1 MANPDVLTL
10 LLDDNEI
17 QHALTKV
24 NEDAEFKATANAAN
38 VTVKF
43 AIEIAETKTICLS
56 VTVGTVEH
64 STRDALPEFTLKA
77 EAEHWRQFF
86 SPIPKRP
93 FQSWWGMLRVL
104 GKDAGVE
111 VLHDVEA
118 FTKHARTWRVVLDRL
133 RDALN
138 NTKSSSPRTEDYS
151 PDDEIDDDSIIG
163 HYTWLTLPPLGKC
176 KIFYEVSGQGSRPM
190 LFLHTAGADSRQ
202 YHSMMLNKEL
212 QTKYKMYAFDL
223 PGHGRSFPGQT
234 QYPLS
239 YANSE
244 DFYIT
249 CIRSFLQKL
258 NIHRAIVTGA
268 SMGGQVC
275 LAVALRAKELDVRGV
290 IPCEACD
297 FIASAAGSTIYNLQG
312 DEGILNA
319 ERVCGMI
326 SPTSP
331 EIYKR
336 LNWWLYSAQAS
347 RLFPG
352 DLKFYFDGWD
362 GRDRMHTIDTA
373 LCPIYMLTGE
383 YDYSC
388 SVEMSRATYQ
398 KIEKGEKGANVVFE
412 EMKGL
417 GHFPFS
423 EDPERFLPYFNRALE
438 YVLSKGDSSDCARR
452 LSSNGL
458 HTCH

>member
-1 MANPDVLTL
+1 MATPSGLRYF
-10 LLDDNEI
+10 LDEDEL
-17 QHALTKV
+17 QSALAKV
-24 NEDAEFKATANAAN
+24 NEDPEFKATANATN
-38 VTVKF
+38 VPVEF
-43 AIEIAETKTICLS
+43 AIDIAETRTICFK
-56 VTVGTVEH
+56 VTAGTIER
-64 STRDALPEFTLKA
+64 TTQGALPEFVLKA
-77 EAEHWRQFF
+77 RAEHWEEFF
-86 SPIPKRP
+86 SPVPKRP

-111 VLHDVEA
+111 VLNDVEA
-118 FTKHARTWRVVLDRL
+118 FTKHARLWRVVLDRL
-133 RDALN
+133 RDAVN
-138 NTKSSSPRTEDYS
+138 TTETKSARQEAYTPED
-151 PDDEIDDDSIIG
+151 ETDDDSLIG
-163 HYTWLTLPPLGKC
+163 HYTWLNLPPLGKC
-176 KIFYEVSGQGSRPM
+176 KIFYEVSGQGSQPI

-202 YHSMMLNKEL
+202 YHSMMNNKDL
-212 QTKYKMYAFDL
+212 QAKYVMYAFDL
-223 PGHGRSFPGQT
+223 PGHGRSFPGQK

-249 CIRSFLQKL
+249 CIHSFLQKL
-258 NIHRAIVTGA
+258 NIQRAIVTGA

-275 LAVALRAKELDVRGV
+275 LAVALRAKDLNIRGV

-297 FIASAAGSTIYNLQG
+297 FIPSVAGSTIYNLQG

-362 GRDRMHTIDTA
+362 GRDRMRMIDTG
-373 LCPIYMLTGE
+373 LCPVYMLTGE

-388 SVEMSRATYQ
+388 SVEMSRATYE
-398 KIEKGEKGANVVFE
+398 KIKNGEKGKNVVFAK
-412 EMKGL
+412 MKGL

-423 EDPERFLPYFNRALE
+423 EDPERFLPYFNRALD
-438 YVLSKGDSSDCARR
+438 YVLDRSEGPC
-452 LSSNGL
+452 
-458 HTCH
+458 